1 MITKQERSIDRLRKF
16 ILYLK
21 QNKMITGDSQ
31 FEKACGLS
39 NKYVANT
46 ATKGRPGTM
55 GTDIISRI
63 HSKYPEL
70 NITWLCTG
78 DGDMLESAWV
88 PENEMSGEIEKAEKL
103 ANELKRTI
111 ARMKRAKF

>member
-1 MITKQERSIDRLRKF
+1 
-16 ILYLK
+16 
-21 QNKMITGDSQ
+21 MITGDSQ